1 MPFCSN
7 CGNEHQPSVNF
18 CNACGAA
25 LSNTPGVEREVET
38 DIGWGMAQ
46 ELRYHISLKR
56 VLIMTVLSYGL
67 YLFYWFYITWKQYR
81 DHTGADAYPVWHAL
95 TLLVPF
101 YNLFRIHAHMHSLKE
116 LMLNANLSSSISPG
130 WAVLLALVAYM
141 SFQIGERYTEFA
153 TLTQGMA
160 IAGAFLEIIGIA
172 LVSGLLFHVQGNLN
186 RYWDRL
192 TNGGVTSARIGMG
205 EVTFGII
212 GALLWLNTLANIFS
226 ESWRIGL

>member
-1 MPFCSN
+1 M
-7 CGNEHQPSVNF
+7 
-18 CNACGAA
+18 
-25 LSNTPGVEREVET
+25 
-38 DIGWGMAQ
+38 
-46 ELRYHISLKR
+46 RYHISLQR
-56 VLIMTVLSYGL
+56 VLLMTALSYGL

-95 TLLVPF
+95 TLIVPF
-101 YNLFRIHAHMHSLKE
+101 YNLFQIHAHMRSFKE

-130 WAVLLALVAYM
+130 WAVLLALVSYM

-186 RYWDRL
+186 RYWDGL
-192 TNGGVTSARIGMG
+192 TNGRVTSSTIGVG